1 MPSDHRD
8 GPSPG
13 QRLTSLIVE
22 VFKLNGRLI
31 AAGDQ
36 LVKGLGLTSAR
47 WQVLGALALSRTPQ
61 TVADIGRAMG
71 LTRQSVQRL
80 TNELIQT
87 GLLQRIDNPRHARAP
102 LIRLTASGQKTYDEA
117 IRLQTPWAED
127 VARAVPIGNIETA
140 TRVLRGVSDQLHAR
154 RSQGGRH
161 DIRRD
166 GSPRTAKTTARRASR
181 RAGGPG

>member
-1 MPSDHRD
+1 MPSDRHD

-80 TNELIQT
+80 TNELIQA

-166 GSPRTAKTTARRASR
+166 GSPRTAKTAARRASR